1 MQKCVKYA
9 CFWAESG
16 RKKLNF
22 VDVLCDENHLL
33 KTEQLIEG
41 FKKEKGKDIEIISFE
56 LLPEKDK
63 EEQDDS
69 KLIEKYAKL
78 PVDIGNLSTYEFIL
92 ANNDFDDDNIRFSTR
107 GLETLAEKCE
117 GVAGYIFEDNLSK
130 ATPARIYRTWISVNP
145 NKQTKEGMP
154 YLELWARAY
163 SYKSEPHYKGKLIM
177 LQDGDVGLWEYK
189 MMLNTILSVRSVN
202 EWSASL

>member
-1 MQKCVKYA
+1 
-9 CFWAESG
+9 
-16 RKKLNF
+16 
-22 VDVLCDENHLL
+22 
-33 KTEQLIEG
+33 LIED
-41 FKKEKGKDIEIISFE
+41 FKKEKGKDIEVISFE

-63 EEQDDS
+63 TEQDDS
-69 KLIEKYAKL
+69 KLIGKYAKL
-78 PVDIGNLSTYEFIL
+78 PVDIKSLSIYEFIL

-117 GVAGYIFEDNLSK
+117 GVAGYIFEDNSSK
-130 ATPARIYRTWISVNP
+130 AIPARIYKTWIVINSA
-145 NKQTKEGMP
+145 KQTKDGVP

-177 LQDGDVGLWEYK
+177 LRDGDEKVWEYK
-189 MMLNTILSVRSVN
+189 IIRNTIFSVGSVC